1 MKTLLLVVASIAL
14 AAPIQPPRAIQAD
27 PPINCSD
34 CEEWNKPR
42 EPKRLFGNS
51 YYVGTAGLSAILITS
66 DQGHILIDGGLTQ
79 SAPLIDANIRK
90 LGFRT
95 EDVKLI
101 LNSHAHYD
109 HAAGIAA
116 LQRLSGATV
125 VSSSAGA
132 QALEQGGPL
141 PEDPQFNYG
150 PNGGKYP
157 PVKNVRVVAD
167 GDTVRQGPLAVTM
180 HFTPGHTPGS
190 TTWSWRSCE
199 GAKCQTIVYA
209 DSLSAVSAPGFRF
222 TGDGK
227 RPSLVPSFR
236 RSITAVGELPCDI
249 LVSTHPSVA
258 EGKTCRSYA
267 AEAMKRLD
275 ARVAE
280 ENAKR

>member
-1 MKTLLLVVASIAL
+1 MPVASRQSRVFQSPRPL
-14 AAPIQPPRAIQAD
+14 AG
-27 PPINCSD
+27 
-34 CEEWNKPR
+34 EGG
-42 EPKRLFGNS
+42 EPKKLFGNTF
-51 YYVGTAGLSAILITS
+51 YVGTAGLSAILITS
-66 DQGHILIDGGLTQ
+66 DQGHILIDGGLPQ
-79 SAPLIDANIRK
+79 SAALIDANIRA

-95 EDVKLI
+95 EDIKLI
-101 LNSHAHYD
+101 LNSHAHFD

-116 LQRLSGATV
+116 LQRASGATV
-125 VSSSAGA
+125 VSSAAGA
-132 QALEQGGPL
+132 KALEQGGPL

-150 PNGGKYP
+150 ANDGKYP

-199 GAKCQTIVYA
+199 GSKCQTIVYA
-209 DSLSAVSAPGFRF
+209 DSLTAVSAPGFRF

-236 RSITAVGELPCDI
+236 RSITTVGELPCDI
-249 LVSTHPSVA
+249 LVSTHPSAA
-258 EGKTCRSYA
+258 EGKTCRTYA

-275 ARVAE
+275 ARIAE
-280 ENAKR
+280 EK